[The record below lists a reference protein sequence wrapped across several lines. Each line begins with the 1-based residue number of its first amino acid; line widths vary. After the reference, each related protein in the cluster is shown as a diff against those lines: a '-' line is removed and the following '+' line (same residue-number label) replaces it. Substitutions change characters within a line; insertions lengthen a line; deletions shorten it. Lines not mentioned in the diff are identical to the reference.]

1 MMSESKGKGSLTGQ
15 IVVAVLITLLV
26 GSTAPW
32 WWKVLFPEKEKQE
45 SQQTSE
51 PKQQDSPE
59 SLSRTKFSLPGDA
72 VRQFRVADIQG
83 REMAIEIDYGFNAQH
98 GKKVMAGARLRG
110 IASGYMPTF
119 VPTFPE
125 GTVVLQ
131 MSVSEPGSTTDIE
144 IFLYEWGRPAEPF
157 AQRTFPYRMRFE

>member
-1 MMSESKGKGSLTGQ
+1 M
-15 IVVAVLITLLV
+15 
-26 GSTAPW
+26 
-32 WWKVLFPEKEKQE
+32 
-45 SQQTSE
+45 
-51 PKQQDSPE
+51 
-59 SLSRTKFSLPGDA
+59 PGDA